1 MPWEGERGPEYVA
14 DVQRFWDVTR
24 GHVIIAGPRT
34 VASIP
39 RFAHEDRTVVEI
51 RSGMEPEE
59 VVRRFPGR
67 VVYVGGGRRCGRRTR
82 G

>member
-39 RFAHEDRTVVEI
+39 AVC
-51 RSGMEPEE
+51 S
-59 VVRRFPGR
+59 
-67 VVYVGGGRRCGRRTR
+67 
-82 G
+82 